1 MSKLFGLYSWPR
13 VCLTSISLFI
23 LLSCCHFAVMPSYC
37 SPSLSLAPCFW
48 AEQSW
53 DFLRYSSIHASL
65 RGALWGVFCLGIH
78 ESFNRFCNLSCCVY
92 LEKSCNKAI
101 ATILVDISCYA
112 LALVWSCTIS
122 INVLK
127 DAVYKG
133 FCVIVAVA
141 AGVWLRFNLKNF
153 FLSLS
158 AAFYTKLSYRLP
170 LRDHCLLLCV
180 L

>member
-1 MSKLFGLYSWPR
+1 MAACLPYINFPLYLAATLLLCLLTVHQALVWRPVSELSKVEIFCATALFMRRCVVLY
-13 VCLTSISLFI
+13 
-23 LLSCCHFAVMPSYC
+23 
-37 SPSLSLAPCFW
+37 
-48 AEQSW
+48 
-53 DFLRYSSIHASL
+53 
-65 RGALWGVFCLGIH
+65 GVFFCLGIH
-78 ESFNRFCNLSCCVY
+78 DSFNRFCNLSCCVY

-141 AGVWLRFNLKNF
+141 AGVWDLIWKIF

-158 AAFYTKLSYRLP
+158 AAFYTKPSYRLP
-170 LRDHCLLLCV
+170 LRDRCLLLCV